1 MPHVRQN
8 PHPGDAFLRRIECL
22 FTLFPA
28 AMAIV
33 FAFIGSTFLCI
44 LGLVYGALFA
54 VLKWPESHAK
64 HTVRREDAQT
74 VNTDIPLLPDPTPA
88 DPRAI
93 TARKHFPSQS
103 HIRANRS
110 DCRHLQSHNAR
121 FTHPAKIRSSLRRF

>member
-8 PHPGDAFLRRIECL
+8 PHPGDDFLRRIECL

-28 AMAIV
+28 AIAII

-44 LGLVYGALFA
+44 LGLVYGTLFA
-54 VLKWPESHAK
+54 FLKWPESRAK
-64 HTVRREDAQT
+64 HAVCREDAQT
-74 VNTDIPLLPDPTPA
+74 IDAEMPLQPGPTPA
-88 DPRAI
+88 NPREIA
-93 TARKHFPSQS
+93 ARKHFPSQS

-121 FTHPAKIRSSLRRF
+121 FSHPAKIRSSLRRF